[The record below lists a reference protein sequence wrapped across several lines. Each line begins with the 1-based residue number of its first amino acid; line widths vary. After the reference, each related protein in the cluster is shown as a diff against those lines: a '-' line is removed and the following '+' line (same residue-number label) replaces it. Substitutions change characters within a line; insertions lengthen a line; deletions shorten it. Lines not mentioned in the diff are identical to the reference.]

1 MRRASSIIRPILTIV
16 TWLTLA
22 VSAQQSPS
30 LRTWTDVQG
39 RKVEASFGGLKDT
52 SVQLILKDGKVVPF
66 PLAQLSPEDQA
77 FAKSQPAPIPAPSAS
92 ASASASSS
100 RLPPEKRSWPDKV
113 EVATRTMEKL
123 KLVAEEP
130 QNRKYIYQTDS
141 FEFVSQ
147 DKLAGSVMTE
157 IARTF
162 EATRLLVA
170 SLPWGV
176 VCNPPPPLERYQ
188 AAFYE
193 TREDYFNNGG
203 PQNSGGV
210 YDSGDMIF
218 KIPFPSLGLE
228 RRGKTWFKNENFRN
242 DTLVHEIT
250 HQVMHDYL
258 QFLPKWV
265 IEGTAEYTEMIPNNA
280 GTFRLGSHKSGVKE
294 HAELNTRNGNPID
307 LGSIKEHLTMNR
319 EQWDT
324 RASDSYAMRT
334 LYLRSALL
342 VYYFNHLDGTGKG
355 ERFIDFFESVYGDV
369 QALHAF
375 FANPNVKRMPGGRFS
390 YPTSLTPPDMNPL
403 TAPFKHI
410 NKLLADRD
418 YSKIAAEIVEG
429 YRAIGIKVIASE

>member
-77 FAKSQPAPIPAPSAS
+77 FAKSQPAPIPAPS

-265 IEGTAEYTEMIPNNA
+265 IEGTAEYTEMMPRNA
-280 GTFRLGSHKSGVKE
+280 GTFRVGSHKIGVKE
-294 HAELNTRNGNPID
+294 HVEKNTQNGNPID

-324 RASDSYAMRT
+324 KARDSYRMRV
-334 LYLRSALL
+334 LYLRSSLL

-355 ERFIDFFESVYGDV
+355 ERFIDFFESVYGEV
-369 QALHAF
+369 QALQTF
-375 FANPNVKRMPGGRFS
+375 FAHPGVKRFPGGRFT
-390 YPTSLTPPDMNPL
+390 YPSGLTPPDMEPT

-410 NKLLADRD
+410 DKLLADRD